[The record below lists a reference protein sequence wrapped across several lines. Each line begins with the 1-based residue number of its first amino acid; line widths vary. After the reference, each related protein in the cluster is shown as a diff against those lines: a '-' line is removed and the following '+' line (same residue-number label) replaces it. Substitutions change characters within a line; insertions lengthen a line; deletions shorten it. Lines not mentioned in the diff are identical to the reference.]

1 VTQINLPNR
10 NITGDNLWS
19 QVEDND
25 QAITN
30 VVNGDLDNGN
40 IKAAADINASKLL
53 DGSITADKLGTDSV
67 TATKLKADAST
78 DANRPVTTNH
88 IRDAAVTAAKLGTA
102 AVTTAKI
109 DDGAITTAK
118 ITNGAVTS
126 EKVGASSVDFV
137 SPETG
142 VTSVAGNPAASRK
155 FAQGLIVLQGVLQ
168 KNSGS
173 WTSTSA
179 IGTIPAGYRPSFTQ
193 QHATVGSTST
203 GTNVLVRV
211 TISTAGVIT
220 ANIGSGS
227 PFSASHNEVILDGI
241 TFYSA

>member
-1 VTQINLPNR
+1 VTQVNLPNR

-25 QAITN
+25 DAIAD
-30 VVNGDLDNGN
+30 VVNGNIDNGN
-40 IKAAADINASKLL
+40 IATNADINASKLL
-53 DGSITADKLGTDSV
+53 DGSITAAKLGTDSV
-67 TATKLKADAST
+67 TATKLRADATT

-88 IRDAAVTAAKLGTA
+88 IRDAAVTEAKLGSAAVTAAKLG
-102 AVTTAKI
+102 
-109 DDGAITTAK
+109 DGAVTTAK

-126 EKVGASSVDFV
+126 EKVGASSADFI
-137 SPETG
+137 SPSSG
-142 VTSVAGNPAASRK
+142 VTSVLGNPAASRK

-168 KNSGS
+168 KDSGS
-173 WTSTSA
+173 WTTTSA
-179 IGTIPAGYRPSFTQ
+179 IGTLPAGYRPGFTQ

-241 TFYSA
+241 TFYAV